1 MNFGYMSEY
10 YHFFNTFISIPSTKC
25 SSAAV
30 KLFVEG
36 FKVKVSIP
44 GLKFSTCILQTVS
57 LLLIHRS
64 VPVNVDDAVD
74 DMFRQIRGVSD
85 DISGALRLATSGI
98 RQRFPLG
105 SGDVGQAVATSSAQ
119 INRTLTSES
128 STSQLPGPLATLV
141 IPDNDF
147 GEKLLS
153 NSMLEEEYEGNYG
166 AYTEDTAQRIG
177 SVEWHSD
184 SETAG
189 DSREANTLKAAAH
202 AFAASQSDMKDNRWF
217 GRRLEK
223 ALSDGHSPVDSF
235 ASDMIEDELVIPQE
249 VYNFKGQVQIF

>member
-1 MNFGYMSEY
+1 MN
-10 YHFFNTFISIPSTKC
+10 
-25 SSAAV
+25 V
-30 KLFVEG
+30 KRNSFCRRVQPFVNE
-36 FKVKVSIP
+36 
-44 GLKFSTCILQTVS
+44 FSCLHIENGEI
-57 LLLIHRS
+57 LLLMYRS
-64 VPVNVDDAVD
+64 VSVNVDDAVD

-85 DISGALRLATSGI
+85 DISGALKLATSGI

-105 SGDVGQAVATSSAQ
+105 SGDFGQAVATSGGQ
-119 INRTLTSES
+119 INRTLATES
-128 STSQLPGPLATLV
+128 STSQLTAPLTTLV

-153 NSMLEEEYEGNYG
+153 TSMLEEDYEGNYG
-166 AYTEDTAQRIG
+166 TYAEDTAQRMG

-184 SETAG
+184 SETAR
-189 DSREANTLKAAAH
+189 DSHEANPLKAAPH
-202 AFAASQSDMKDNRWF
+202 AFAGSQSDMKDNRWF

-249 VYNFKGQVQIF
+249 VCNSKGQFRIF